1 MKITT
6 ALKLLAL
13 FAALA
18 SSFTWA
24 QYPTKPIR
32 LVVPFAAGGPTDG
45 VARTM
50 AQALSKSLGQPV
62 VVENK
67 PGADGAVSA
76 QAVAGAPAD
85 GYTLLFASS
94 SQLGLPYLVRPAPF
108 DTLADFA
115 PVTTIGRFAYCMYV
129 HPSVPSRTMAEFIA
143 HAQSSPGKLN
153 LASNNMGEHMAAT
166 RFMKKAGIEMVRVPY
181 KGAAQSVPDL
191 VAGRVQVMFA
201 PAVIGLAHVKEGRLR
216 MLAVL
221 DSQRLP
227 VLPEVATMDESGVA
241 GVFAPA
247 YQMILA
253 PAKTPREIV
262 DRLSR
267 EANAAL
273 KDPEVV
279 ALLERQF
286 LAIEGMT
293 PQAHGALIQELTR
306 VWAEFARENRVG
318 PQ

>member
-1 MKITT
+1 MKITN
-6 ALKLLAL
+6 ALQALAL
-13 FAALA
+13 FAALV
-18 SSFTWA
+18 SSLTWA

-50 AQALSKSLGQPV
+50 AQALTKSLGQPV

-67 PGADGAVSA
+67 PGADGAISA
-76 QAVAGAPAD
+76 QAVAGAAPD

-108 DTLADFA
+108 DTLADFL
-115 PVTTIGRFAYCMYV
+115 PVTTIGRFAFCMYV

-143 HAQSSPGKLN
+143 HARSNPGKLN

-166 RFMKKAGIEMVRVPY
+166 QFMRKAGIEMVRVPY
-181 KGAAQSVPDL
+181 KGAAQSIPDL

-201 PAVIGLAHVKEGRLR
+201 PVSVGLAHVKEGRLR

-221 DSQRLP
+221 DSQRSSA
-227 VLPEVATMDESGVA
+227 LPEVATMEEAGVA

-267 EANAAL
+267 EANAAM
-273 KDPEVV
+273 KDPGVV

-286 LAIEGMT
+286 LAVEGMT
-293 PQAHGALIQELTR
+293 PQAHGALIRDLTR
-306 VWAEFARENRVG
+306 AWAEFARENAVA